1 MKFFWNLIGIQI
13 FFNHNSKSMIMN
25 RLTFAS
31 VLTLAVFS
39 LLPFMGYGQSET
51 EAKTTSTPEERAE
64 KLTTWMTEKL
74 FLTEN
79 QIEEVTPLNL
89 EYAKKAE
96 EIKNSSDSRMS
107 KFKELKSLEEEKDK
121 KLKNI
126 FTESQFKTYN
136 DKKKELRKAFKENY
150 KEQ

>member
-1 MKFFWNLIGIQI
+1 
-13 FFNHNSKSMIMN
+13 MN

-64 KLTTWMTEKL
+64 QLTTWMTEKL

-96 EIKNSSDSRMS
+96 EVKNSSDSRMS

-150 KEQ
+150 KAQ

>member
-1 MKFFWNLIGIQI
+1 
-13 FFNHNSKSMIMN
+13 MN